1 MTFQPKPSYLPT
13 DVKHYRAPRR
23 PMQYAL
29 MALAACL
36 ALVSYVEPQPSTFE
50 AEAGQ
55 AVAAVLMP
63 AAAPIFEPAHALER
77 LSPPVQCSGRSRH
90 GLWIAHSGDRKRTG
104 RRCI

>member
-1 MTFQPKPSYLPT
+1 MFQPKPQYLPT
-13 DVKHYRAPRR
+13 DVKDYVAPRSR
-23 PMQYAL
+23 VVEYAL
-29 MALAACL
+29 MALAAAL
-36 ALVSYVEPQPSTFE
+36 ALVAYVEPQPRTFE

-90 GLWIAHSGDRKRTG
+90 GLWIAHAGDRKRTG